1 MNLKSLLSLT
11 CLAAT
16 LQASAVY
23 PIYFRDSGNIVE
35 NKIVPEN
42 GGHMEYPIDEN
53 GQPVF
58 DEDGAITVTTNAYAD
73 GGVWLRT
80 KKLTS
85 PCPME
90 YTILAFEY
98 KTNRQINNLVVFQHE
113 YNNIYIDQAHGPLL
127 LVSDQ
132 YQTVYMPIV
141 RNNQWGSE
149 SDYAKNYFW
158 ISTNDANKAE
168 GWALT
173 VKNLRLLTIEE
184 ATAECKT
191 QTAGNNVLDAFSLP
205 NTDFSKDFDPEMDGG
220 NDIYV
225 RSGGNP
231 ILQSSNLIR
240 PLPDGCT
247 NFCFDYKL
255 TGESFTPKVYLHKK
269 ADYTEMTAVPS
280 SVALEGTS
288 EDEIFTS
295 PWISAKVDLSIEF
308 VQIGFASVFG
318 TNLFLWIQC
327 TGLPETSMLW
337 IKNVRWEK
345 NGGQSGIED
354 ITVAPERPADDR
366 IFNVMGVECKA
377 PLAPGIYIQNGKKF
391 IVK

>member
-1 MNLKSLLSLT
+1 MKLKSLLSLA

-23 PIYFRDSGNIVE
+23 PIYFRDSGNIVD

-53 GQPVF
+53 GQPIF

-127 LVSDQ
+127 LVSDE
-132 YQTVYMPIV
+132 YQTVYMPIA
-141 RNNQWGSE
+141 RNAQWGSE

-158 ISTNDANKAE
+158 ISTNDANKSE

-173 VKNLRLLTIEE
+173 VKNIRLLTIDE
-184 ATAECKT
+184 ATAECKN
-191 QTAGNNVLDAFSLP
+191 QGAAGDVLDAFTLP
-205 NTDFSKDFDPEMDGG
+205 NTDFSKDFDSDMDGG
-220 NDIYV
+220 SDIYV

-231 ILQSSNLIR
+231 VLQSSNLVK
-240 PLPDGCT
+240 PLPEGCT
-247 NFCFDYKL
+247 TFCFDYKL
-255 TGESFTPKVYLHKK
+255 TGNSFAPKVYLHKK
-269 ADYTEMTAVPS
+269 PDYSEMTPVPTS
-280 SVALEGTS
+280 EMLEGTP
-288 EDEIFTS
+288 EDEIYEAEWKTIKF
-295 PWISAKVDLSIEF
+295 DLSKEID
-308 VQIGFASVFG
+308 QIGFGSVFG
-318 TNLFLWIQC
+318 SNHFLWVQC
-327 TGLPETSMLW
+327 IDLPESSMLW
-337 IKNVRWEK
+337 IKNVRWI
-345 NGGQSGIED
+345 NATQSAIED
-354 ITVAPERPADDR
+354 VTIEAERPADNR
-366 IFNVMGVECKA
+366 IFNIMGVECKA